1 MLQKFTVIQ
10 PVAKSNQL
18 QKNLMLPLTARDRV
32 NLLTRV
38 HRRIC
43 ADKTSFR
50 TSTVVTNPIN
60 DLTPLVSGAEWAVS
74 NHGRRKRGKGGF
86 SSQDFE
92 IRYLPVNPSVEKIF
106 FFKFEVGKMKFH
118 HCAPLEWNFI
128 TVPPWEKSLPRP
140 WTYLLSDL
148 RRVVFSFNAA
158 AVATSEL
165 SKRISCSSREL
176 FQSRLHGGGFG
187 GLRLREHSLKP
198 PQLKYETL

>member
-60 DLTPLVSGAEWAVS
+60 DLTPLVSGAE
-74 NHGRRKRGKGGF
+74 
-86 SSQDFE
+86 
-92 IRYLPVNPSVEKIF
+92 
-106 FFKFEVGKMKFH
+106 
-118 HCAPLEWNFI
+118 
-128 TVPPWEKSLPRP
+128 
-140 WTYLLSDL
+140 
-148 RRVVFSFNAA
+148 
-158 AVATSEL
+158 
-165 SKRISCSSREL
+165 
-176 FQSRLHGGGFG
+176 
-187 GLRLREHSLKP
+187 
-198 PQLKYETL
+198 